1 MRALRLAVR
10 LRPAKLALAVLGL
23 VVVLMAVGD
32 TIAPYDPLHQDTTA
46 ILAGPS
52 AEHWLG
58 TDYVGRDVLS
68 RLLAGSRLSVVAAA
82 EAVGLGLLLG
92 VLPGLASVYFGRVF
106 EWLSLRVMDGLMALP
121 FIIFAIAVAALLGN
135 GLHQAMFAVGVL
147 LAPTFYRVTRAAAIG
162 LRQAQY
168 VEAGT
173 LFGATRWR
181 IVRTHVWQKVL
192 PTVVVTTATAMAGAL
207 LVVSSLTFLGIGVQP
222 PAPTWGGMLASDLG
236 YLTQRP
242 FGPVAPALLIIVTV
256 AALNA
261 LADAIRDATGDG
273 APASAAPLHE
283 EVPDAISAAVR
294 R

>member
-1 MRALRLAVR
+1 MRALRLTVR
-10 LRPAKLALAVLGL
+10 LRSARVALAVLGV
-23 VVVLMAVGD
+23 VVVLMVAGAWL
-32 TIAPYDPLHQDTTA
+32 APYDPLYQDTA
-46 ILAGPS
+46 AVLAGPS

-68 RLLAGSRLSVVAAA
+68 RLLAGSRLSVIAAA

-147 LAPTFYRVTRAAAIG
+147 MAPSFYRVTRAAAIG

-168 VEAGT
+168 VEAAT

-181 IVRTHVWQKVL
+181 VVRTHVWQKVL

-236 YLTQRP
+236 YLSQRP

-273 APASAAPLHE
+273 APASSVPVSQEVLDDVPAAR
-283 EVPDAISAAVR
+283 I
-294 R
+294 

>member
-1 MRALRLAVR
+1 MRALRLTVR
-10 LRPAKLALAVLGL
+10 LRSARVALAVLAV
-23 VVVLMAVGD
+23 VVVLMVAGAWL
-32 TIAPYDPLHQDTTA
+32 APYDPLHQDTA
-46 ILAGPS
+46 AVLAGPS

-92 VLPGLASVYFGRVF
+92 VLPGLASVYLGRVF

-147 LAPTFYRVTRAAAIG
+147 MAPSFYRVTRAAAIG

-168 VEAGT
+168 VEAAT

-181 IVRTHVWQKVL
+181 LVRTHVWQKVL
-192 PTVVVTTATAMAGAL
+192 PTVVVTAATAMAGAL

-236 YLTQRP
+236 YLSQRP

-273 APASAAPLHE
+273 APASSVPVSQEVLDDVPAAR
-283 EVPDAISAAVR
+283 I
-294 R
+294 

>member
-10 LRPAKLALAVLGL
+10 QPAARVALGVLG
-23 VVVLMAVGD
+23 VVVLLMVAGSWL
-32 TIAPYDPLHQDTTA
+32 APYDPLHQDTTA

-68 RLLAGSRLSVVAAA
+68 RLLAGSRLSVIAAA

-92 VLPGLASVYFGRVF
+92 VLPGLASVYLGRVF

-147 LAPTFYRVTRAAAIG
+147 MAPSFYRVTRAAAIG

-168 VEAGT
+168 VEAAT

-192 PTVVVTTATAMAGAL
+192 
-207 LVVSSLTFLGIGVQP
+207 
-222 PAPTWGGMLASDLG
+222 
-236 YLTQRP
+236 
-242 FGPVAPALLIIVTV
+242 
-256 AALNA
+256 
-261 LADAIRDATGDG
+261 
-273 APASAAPLHE
+273 
-283 EVPDAISAAVR
+283 R
-294 R
+294 RSW

>member
-1 MRALRLAVR
+1 MRALRLTVR
-10 LRPAKLALAVLGL
+10 LRSARAALAVLAV
-23 VVVLMAVGD
+23 VVVLMVAGAWL
-32 TIAPYDPLHQDTTA
+32 APYDPLHQDTA
-46 ILAGPS
+46 AVLAGPS

-68 RLLAGSRLSVVAAA
+68 RLLAGSRLSVIAAA

-92 VLPGLASVYFGRVF
+92 VLPGLASVYFGRAF

-147 LAPTFYRVTRAAAIG
+147 MAPSFYRVTRAAAIG

-168 VEAGT
+168 VEAAA

-181 IVRTHVWQKVL
+181 VVRTHVWQKVL

-236 YLTQRP
+236 YLSQRP

-273 APASAAPLHE
+273 APASSVPVSQEVLDDVPAAR
-283 EVPDAISAAVR
+283 I
-294 R
+294 

>member
-10 LRPAKLALAVLGL
+10 LRPARIALAVLGV
-23 VVVLMAVGD
+23 VVVLMLVGGAV
-32 TIAPYDPLHQDTTA
+32 APYDPLHQDTTA

-52 AEHWLG
+52 AQHWLG

-92 VLPGLASVYFGRVF
+92 VPPGLASVYFGRVF

-147 LAPTFYRVTRAAAIG
+147 LAPMFYRVTRAAAIG

-168 VEAGT
+168 VEAAA

-181 IVRTHVWQKVL
+181 IVRAHVWQKVL

-236 YLTQRP
+236 YLGQRP
-242 FGPVAPALLIIVTV
+242 LGPLPPALLIIVTV

-261 LADAIRDATGDG
+261 LADAITVDPAAMQE
-273 APASAAPLHE
+273 AP
-283 EVPDAISAAVR
+283 DAVR

>member
-10 LRPAKLALAVLGL
+10 LRPARIALAVLGV
-23 VVVLMAVGD
+23 VVVLMVVGSAV
-32 TIAPYDPLHQDTTA
+32 APYDPLHQDTTA

-52 AEHWLG
+52 AQHWLG

-147 LAPTFYRVTRAAAIG
+147 LAPMFYRVTRAAAIG

-168 VEAGT
+168 VEAAT
-173 LFGATRWR
+173 LFGATRGR

-236 YLTQRP
+236 YLSQRP
-242 FGPVAPALLIIVTV
+242 LGPLAPALLIIVTV

-261 LADAIRDATGDG
+261 LADAITVDPAATQE
-273 APASAAPLHE
+273 AP
-283 EVPDAISAAVR
+283 DAVR

>member
-1 MRALRLAVR
+1 MRALRSAVR
-10 LRPAKLALAVLGL
+10 LRAAKIALAVLGV
-23 VVVLMAVGD
+23 VVVLMVAGEWL
-32 TIAPYDPLHQDTTA
+32 APYDPLHQDTTA

-68 RLLAGSRLSVVAAA
+68 RLLAGSRLSVIAAA

-92 VLPGLASVYFGRVF
+92 VLPGLASVYFGPVF

-147 LAPTFYRVTRAAAIG
+147 MAPSFYRVTRAAAIG

-168 VEAGT
+168 VEAAT

-181 IVRTHVWQKVL
+181 VVRTHVWQKVL

-273 APASAAPLHE
+273 APASSVPAPQEVLDDVPAAR
-283 EVPDAISAAVR
+283 V
-294 R
+294 

>member
-10 LRPAKLALAVLGL
+10 QRAARGALAVLG
-23 VVVLMAVGD
+23 VVVLLMVAGSWL
-32 TIAPYDPLHQDTTA
+32 APYDPLHQDTTA

-52 AEHWLG
+52 AQHWLG

-68 RLLAGSRLSVVAAA
+68 RLLAGSRLSVIAAA

-92 VLPGLASVYFGRVF
+92 VLPGLASVYLGRVF

-135 GLHQAMFAVGVL
+135 GLHQAMSAVGVL
-147 LAPTFYRVTRAAAIG
+147 MAPSFYRVTRAAAIG

-168 VEAGT
+168 VEAAT
-173 LFGATRWR
+173 LFGATRRR

-236 YLTQRP
+236 YLSQRP

-261 LADAIRDATGDG
+261 LADAITVDPATTQE
-273 APASAAPLHE
+273 A
-283 EVPDAISAAVR
+283 PDALR